1 MSIGYVKPG
10 GYAPGEIAQ
19 QPRRPFDPALGAP
32 GLAKPPVLQPDA
44 APSAADI
51 EEAIPLQA
59 PPGTDPELWSLLT
72 AEERRFFSKLHE
84 TGPLTYGP
92 RTANTP
98 PGLMRG
104 GRFDR
109 TV

>member
-1 MSIGYVKPG
+1 VTIGYVKGPG
-10 GYAPGEIAQ
+10 GIAPKEIAQ
-19 QPRRPFDPALGAP
+19 QPRRAFDPAVELPARTQ
-32 GLAKPPVLQPDA
+32 PPVAQPDA
-44 APSAADI
+44 AT
-51 EEAIPLQA
+51 EVEQAIPLQA

-92 RTANTP
+92 KTANTP